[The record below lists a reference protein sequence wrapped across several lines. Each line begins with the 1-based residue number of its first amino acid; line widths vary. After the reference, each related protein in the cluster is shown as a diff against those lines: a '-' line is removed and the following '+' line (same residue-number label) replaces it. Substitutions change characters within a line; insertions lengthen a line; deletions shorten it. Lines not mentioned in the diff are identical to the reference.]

1 MGGALAGLV
10 ILVIGDSHIASLGH
24 FNNLLHEGL
33 VAQGATVNTFG
44 VCSSLPDDWITPNQ
58 IVCGR
63 GERHNTGPAQLG
75 SNNTLRGWSL
85 PALIADYKPNLVVV
99 EMGDTLAGYG
109 AAPELPRDFIARQV
123 GDLLQPI
130 KADKVGCIWIGP
142 PWGTEGGAYKKT
154 LARVKALS
162 DYLAQIVG
170 HISLR
175 AAHSQPIRRRMLVPQ
190 VFPINVQLAQSDIQL
205 LLLAA
210 KGLHVL
216 IAGSAM
222 DLGRQAREDLR
233 VHCQDRDHADGF
245 LQLRDARTHQLV
257 VTDQAR

>member
-1 MGGALAGLV
+1 MSGALAGLV
-10 ILVIGDSHIASLGH
+10 ILVIGDSHIASVGH

-75 SNNTLRGWSL
+75 SSNTLHGWSL

-154 LARVKALS
+154 FARVKALS
-162 DYLAQIVG
+162 DYLAQIVAPCRYVN
-170 HISLR
+170 SLLSSR
-175 AAHSQPIRRRMLVPQ
+175 PGEWPTLDGVHLTASSTRLWDDYIIHAIDDIEAA
-190 VFPINVQLAQSDIQL
+190 
-205 LLLAA
+205 
-210 KGLHVL
+210 
-216 IAGSAM
+216 SA
-222 DLGRQAREDLR
+222 R
-233 VHCQDRDHADGF
+233 H
-245 LQLRDARTHQLV
+245 
-257 VTDQAR
+257 